1 MKKIKLI
8 LVLMIF
14 LLSFNNVRALEETD
28 QGYDVFIKTD
38 DKGNIVEDAIF
49 VQKRLDGTIL
59 KNISH
64 KKITDPGSSENIYTG
79 APLENGMYPFLAYS
93 NDKVLAF
100 SLLTAEQK
108 EVFNHMNTLDDY
120 NSFVD
125 SIPNLPSDACINK
138 NEYTNYLVKSKGIT
152 SHISTKILPVDEVDF
167 NGVVSLPKKYNTSKV
182 STIAQSNNATNIL
195 FNANSYMII
204 EEVKVPYKLE
214 KETIV
219 VPIKIF
225 LNYSIKEDNS
235 LELTRA
241 DYSVLVYIDDL
252 NDRYLS
258 FSKYRD
264 NIDYNKV
271 SDVFSKTTDSD
282 LYSNTCNV
290 VKSYCSFF
298 QTNGL
303 DSGSHLRGSVPSV
316 GGANGHICYPAV
328 VDKTSEEDI
337 TKKASVESYVDGKQS
352 VHTQKNSVVT
362 VTVKVTNTA
371 RTALYDNVIVSS
383 IPSGFEY
390 VNNSAIKNGVYNSTN
405 NTISWDL
412 DYLDASDSELFSYE
426 LRVPSDADISKVYK
440 TSATL
445 TTRGIDTPI
454 ISDDAQVDLGDN
466 TSNVDNVTNPKTGNF
481 SQVILIIIALLATMS
496 SIILLNKKSIKS
508 I

>member
-1 MKKIKLI
+1 MKKIKII
-8 LVLMIF
+8 LVLMVF

-59 KNISH
+59 
-64 KKITDPGSSENIYTG
+64 ITDPGFSENKYTG

-93 NDKVLAF
+93 NDKELSL

-120 NSFVD
+120 NSFVA

-152 SHISTKILPVDEVDF
+152 SHISTLILPGGGDDVF

-195 FNANSYMII
+195 FSVNSYMII

-235 LELTRA
+235 LELTSA
-241 DYSVLVYIDDL
+241 DYNLIDYIDPS
-252 NDRYLS
+252 NNAVMP
-258 FSKYRD
+258 FTKYRD

-282 LYSNTCNV
+282 LYSNTCNAV
-290 VKSYCSFF
+290 NSYCSFF

-303 DSGSHLRGSVPSV
+303 DSGSHFRGNVPSV
-316 GGANGHICYPAV
+316 GGGNVFTCYPAV

-337 TKKASVESYVDGKQS
+337 TKKASVESFVDGKQS

-362 VTVKVTNTA
+362 ITVKVTNTA
-371 RTALYDNVIVSS
+371 KTPLYDNVIVSS

-454 ISDDAQVDLGDN
+454 VSDDAQVDLGDN
-466 TSNVDNVTNPKTGNF
+466 TSNVDNVTNPKTGSF